1 MVSIR
6 QMTTTDIDVVSQLDV
21 LAFASPSRQTGDHG
35 PVHART
41 PLNVLACLNLNPSGC
56 FVAETNRP
64 IGYIFSRIWGTIGWI
79 GTFGVHPDYRGQ
91 GIGRSLLTA
100 AVEHLQGAGCMTVGL
115 ETMVDSP
122 YNVGF
127 YGRSAFL
134 LTYPTVLLL
143 KETGPVAMASLC
155 SVLSQLEYEEAL
167 SAVTQISDVACPGL
181 DCTPEVSNA
190 REYKWGE
197 TLLLG
202 WPKPWAFA
210 IVRTTPKR
218 EGLAWSMADVSAL
231 VLCSKAEESLA
242 EALRAVEASVY
253 GQGLEQMVLAV
264 NTADGK
270 ALLQCLNYGFR
281 VHSVWLRMLLDGED
295 PPQVG
300 RVLSRWMM

>member
-6 QMTTTDIDVVSQLDV
+6 QMTTTDIDVVSQLDA
-21 LAFASPSRQTGDHG
+21 LAFAAPSRQQGDHS
-35 PVHART
+35 PVHPRT
-41 PLNVLACLNLNPSGC
+41 HHNVLASLNLNPSGC
-56 FVAETNRP
+56 FVAEADKP

-79 GTFGVHPDYRGQ
+79 GTFGVHPDCQGH

-115 ETMVDSP
+115 ETMSDSP

-127 YGRSAFL
+127 YGHSGFL

-143 KETGPVAMASLC
+143 KATGPVPMASPC
-155 SVLSQLEYEEAL
+155 SVLSHLEYEEAL
-167 SAVTQISDVACPGL
+167 SAITQISEVACPGL
-181 DCTPEVSNA
+181 DYAPEVSNA

-210 IVRTTPKR
+210 IVRTIPKR
-218 EGLAWSMADVSAL
+218 EGLAWSMADVSVL

-242 EALRAVEASVY
+242 EALRAVEAIVH
-253 GQGLEQMVLAV
+253 GQGFEQMLLAV
-264 NTADGK
+264 NTADGE
-270 ALLQCLNYGFR
+270 ALQQVLDYGFR
-281 VHSVWLRMLLDGED
+281 VHSVWLRMIFEGKDT
-295 PPQVG
+295 PPIG